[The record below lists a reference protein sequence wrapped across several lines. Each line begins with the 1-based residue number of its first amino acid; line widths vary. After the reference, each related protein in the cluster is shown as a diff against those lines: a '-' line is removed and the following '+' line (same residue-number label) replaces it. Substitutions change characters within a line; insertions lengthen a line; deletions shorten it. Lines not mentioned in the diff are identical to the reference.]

1 MEEPK
6 IKKKVWLV
14 CMYFFLHKKAWEKK
28 KKKVFRKK
36 NTGEIWTNNLVLE
49 INETTIGDMSNYVAG
64 GSV

>member
-1 MEEPK
+1 M
-6 IKKKVWLV
+6 
-14 CMYFFLHKKAWEKK
+14 HKKAWEKK
-28 KKKVFRKK
+28 KKKFLEKK

>member
-14 CMYFFLHKKAWEKK
+14 CMYFFCTKKHEKK
-28 KKKVFRKK
+28 RRKKFLEKK